1 MLMAGDNEKD
11 KKGFSGLSDL
21 ASEISGI
28 DEPIKQEP
36 KAESKPS
43 APKQPPQPQRETA
56 ASETERK
63 TTSSPSPI
71 ETASPG
77 KSGGGSGGKWIL
89 GIIGVVFVIWLI
101 NNGGQGNKKPSYN
114 LPSSS
119 RSQSVSYP
127 QNSPAP
133 TVATPHNDHPTPQQV
148 LEVQKQLKSLDYDP
162 GPIDGKYGRR
172 TANAVMAFRK
182 DMGMSQNGEID
193 QNLINL
199 LKKATVSKIPKYS
212 HPNNSYSNQKELAR
226 EIEDGK
232 AQAKQME
239 RQIINMDN
247 RLKNYERRMKSYRD
261 ADMKDDYN
269 LLVPTFNSLVK
280 ERNDIYGKYKEL
292 IGEVNAKVNRYN
304 STLHRQ

>member
-1 MLMAGDNEKD
+1 MPMAGDNEKD
-11 KKGFSGLSDL
+11 KKGFAGLSDL
-21 ASEISGI
+21 ASDISGI

-36 KAESKPS
+36 KAEPKPL
-43 APKQPPQPQRETA
+43 APNQLSPPQRET
-56 ASETERK
+56 SSSGTEQK
-63 TTSSPSPI
+63 TTSSSSPI
-71 ETASPG
+71 ETATPA

-89 GIIGVVFVIWLI
+89 GIIGVVFVFWLI

-114 LPSSS
+114 PPSSS

-133 TVATPHNDHPTPQQV
+133 AVANFHNDRPTPQQI

-172 TANAVMAFRK
+172 TANAVMAFQK
-182 DMGMSQNGEID
+182 NMGMSQNGGID

-199 LKKATVSKIPKYS
+199 LKKATISNIPKYS
-212 HPNNSYSNQKELAR
+212 HPNNSYSNQKELAK

-232 AQAKQME
+232 TQAKQLE

-261 ADMKDDYN
+261 TDMKDDYN

-280 ERNDIYGKYKEL
+280 ERNDIYGKYKKL
-292 IGEVNAKVNRYN
+292 IDEVNAKVNRYN